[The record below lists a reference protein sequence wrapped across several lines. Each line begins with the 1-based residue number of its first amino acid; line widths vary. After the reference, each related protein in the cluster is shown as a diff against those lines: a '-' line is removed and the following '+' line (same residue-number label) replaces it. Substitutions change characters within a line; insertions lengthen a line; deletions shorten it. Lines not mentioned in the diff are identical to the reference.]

1 VRFHV
6 AEPGG
11 APIGGAAVALL
22 DDRGREVAAGAADGS
37 GAGELRAPH
46 PGSYVL
52 VAGADGHQTCAVAVT
67 VADGPASVAAVLA
80 RSASVSG
87 TVLGEDGPIAG
98 ARVTLVQDGEIVDA
112 VDSAADGSYRL
123 DDVPP
128 GEYGLSVAAAG
139 CDPHAALL
147 VLPDETDLRV
157 DVDLE
162 PALPQADED
171 GRLDGAGL
179 GPDAGDVAE
188 LLLRGQQ
195 DHPGR

>member
-1 VRFHV
+1 MRKVSAIIDACAR
-6 AEPGG
+6 A
-11 APIGGAAVALL
+11 ALL
-22 DDRGREVAAGAADGS
+22 FV
-37 GAGELRAPH
+37 
-46 PGSYVL
+46 
-52 VAGADGHQTCAVAVT
+52 C
-67 VADGPASVAAVLA
+67 
-80 RSASVSG
+80 
-87 TVLGEDGPIAG
+87 
-98 ARVTLVQDGEIVDA
+98 
-112 VDSAADGSYRL
+112 
-123 DDVPP
+123 
-128 GEYGLSVAAAG
+128 LSVAAAG

>member
-1 VRFHV
+1 V
-6 AEPGG
+6 AT
-11 APIGGAAVALL
+11 A
-22 DDRGREVAAGAADGS
+22 AADES

-52 VAGADGHQTCAVAVT
+52 VAGAGGHQTSAVAVT
-67 VADGPASVAAVLA
+67 VADGPASVAAVLT

-98 ARVTLVQDGEIVDA
+98 ARITLVQDGEIVDA

-162 PALPQADED
+162 PALPQAAGD
-171 GRLDGAGL
+171 GRLDGGPGGDL
-179 GPDAGDVAE
+179 GPDAGDVAA